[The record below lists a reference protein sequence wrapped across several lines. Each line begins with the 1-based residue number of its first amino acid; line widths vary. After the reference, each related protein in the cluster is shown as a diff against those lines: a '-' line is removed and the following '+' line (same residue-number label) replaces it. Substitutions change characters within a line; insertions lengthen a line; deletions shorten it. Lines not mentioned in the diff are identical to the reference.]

1 VKVLIAGGGTGGHV
15 FPGLALADR
24 LQADHGA
31 SVEFAGASSG
41 PEATL
46 VPRAGYPF
54 HPVEAAPLYR
64 EVSRRAIRAP
74 FVALRSVRACRRL
87 LEGVDVVVGV
97 GGYVSVP
104 PGLAARRAHVPLV
117 LHEQNA
123 VPSLANRLLARR
135 AAAVGLTFEDARG
148 RLPRKVSTTLTGNPV
163 RTTIL
168 DVRRRRA
175 ELAAEARETF
185 GLAEDRTTVV
195 VFGGS
200 QGALHLDETIAEALL
215 HLGARVDLQLLVL
228 TGSEHEH
235 VMAGSASA
243 DMALRVHVLPFL
255 DRMELAYAVADLAVT
270 RAGATSIAEMT
281 VCSVPMILVPYPYA
295 TENHQEANARELER
309 CGAAEVQLDA
319 ELSPDG
325 LAHRIL
331 AIVDDDE
338 RRAAMAAASGAWGR
352 PDADVRLASL
362 VMEAAGR

>member
-24 LQADHGA
+24 LQTDHGA

-46 VPRAGYPF
+46 VPKAGYPF

-64 EVSRRAIRAP
+64 EASWRAIRAP
-74 FVALRSVRACRRL
+74 FVALRSVRACRPL
-87 LEGVDVVVGV
+87 LKDVDVVVGV

-104 PGLAARRAHVPLV
+104 PCLAARRAHVPLV

-123 VPSLANRLLARR
+123 IPSLANRLLARR
-135 AAAVGLTFEDARG
+135 AVAVGLTFDDARE
-148 RLPRKVSTTLTGNPV
+148 RFPHKLSAALTGNPV
-163 RTTIL
+163 RSTIL
-168 DVRRRRA
+168 GVPPRRA
-175 ELAAEARETF
+175 ELATEARETF

-200 QGALHLDETIAEALL
+200 QGALHLDETIAEGLL
-215 HLGARVDLQLLVL
+215 HLASRVDLQLLVL
-228 TGSEHEH
+228 TGPDHAH
-235 VMAGSASA
+235 VMAGPAAA
-243 DMALRVHVLPFL
+243 DMELRLRVLPFL

-281 VCSVPMILVPYPYA
+281 VCGVPMILVPYPYA

-309 CGAAEVQLDA
+309 VGAAEVQLDA

-331 AIVDDDE
+331 AIVDDHE
-338 RRAAMAAASGAWGR
+338 RRAAMAAASRAWGR
-352 PDADVRLASL
+352 PDADVRLAAL
-362 VMEAAGR
+362 VIEAAGA